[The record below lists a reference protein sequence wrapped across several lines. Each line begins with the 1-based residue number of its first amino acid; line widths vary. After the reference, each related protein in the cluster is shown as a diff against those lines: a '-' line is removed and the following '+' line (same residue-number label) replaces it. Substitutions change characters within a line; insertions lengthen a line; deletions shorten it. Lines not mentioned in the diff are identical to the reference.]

1 MPFGLKPHLSLP
13 RIVEMNLGF
22 FGLQFSF
29 GLQQANMGPIYGY
42 LGASEGRMP
51 LLWLAGPV
59 TGLIIQPLI
68 GAMSDRTRSRLGRRA
83 PYFLIGAILCSLSL
97 LAMPNSSTL
106 WMAAG
111 LLWVLDAGN
120 NVTMEPYRAY
130 VADRLAPHQRPTGFM
145 VQSAFTGLA
154 HTLSY
159 LAPSI
164 MATFVD
170 RDLLGP
176 NGIPVIVRMAFV
188 IGAVLSISTVLW
200 SITRVPELPL
210 TPEEQERIAASP
222 LTLPAT
228 LREVRDAVVEMPRPM
243 RQLALAMLCQW
254 YAMMVYWQ
262 YIAFAISRSLFGTG
276 DVHSARFREA
286 VLTEQQLGA
295 LYNSVAFVAAIG
307 LIPVVSRFGA
317 RSVHVGCLA
326 ASGLSMLVIPS
337 TSELPLLGL
346 LMIGIGF
353 GWAGMMGNTYVIL
366 ADSIP
371 PHRNGIYMGVFN
383 LFIVIPMLIEAL
395 TMPLIY
401 GPILGNDPRN
411 ALILAGLL
419 MVAGAIATVF
429 VEAGGRPE
437 PKLATN

>member
-1 MPFGLKPHLSLP
+1 MPTGLKPHLSLP
-13 RIVEMNLGF
+13 RIIEMNLGF

-29 GLQQANMGPIYGY
+29 GLQQANMGPIYSY
-42 LGASEGRMP
+42 LGASEARMP

-59 TGLIIQPLI
+59 TGLVIQPLI
-68 GAMSDRTRSRLGRRA
+68 GAMSDRTRSRLGRRT
-83 PYFLIGAILCSLSL
+83 PYFLIGAVLCTLSL
-97 LAMPNSSTL
+97 LAMPYSSTL

-111 LLWVLDAGN
+111 LLWILDAGN

-130 VADRLAPHQRPTGFM
+130 VADRLAPHQRAAGFM
-145 VQSAFTGLA
+145 IQSAFTGLA

-159 LAPSI
+159 LAPSV
-164 MATFVD
+164 MAMFVG

-176 NGIPVIVRMAFV
+176 NGIPVIVRIAFA
-188 IGAVLSISTVLW
+188 IGAVLSISTIVW

-210 TPEEQERIAASP
+210 TPDEREALAAAP
-222 LTLPAT
+222 LNPRAT
-228 LREVRDAVVEMPRPM
+228 LREVRDAIAQMPRAM
-243 RQLALAMLCQW
+243 RQLSLAMLCQW

-276 DVHSARFREA
+276 DVHSARFRDA

-295 LYNSVAFVAAIG
+295 LYNAVAFVAAPG
-307 LIPVVSRFGA
+307 LIPVVGRFGA
-317 RSVHVGCLA
+317 RGVHVVCLA
-326 ASGLSMLVIPS
+326 ASGLAMLAIPS
-337 TSELPLLGL
+337 TSQLPLLGV
-346 LMIGIGF
+346 LMVGIGL

-371 PHRNGIYMGVFN
+371 PQRNGIYMGVFN
-383 LFIVIPMLIEAL
+383 LFIVIPMLVESV

-401 GPILGNDPRN
+401 GPVLSNDPRN

-419 MVAGAIATVF
+419 MVTGAIATLF
-429 VEAGGRPE
+429 VEAGGKPE
-437 PKLATN
+437 PKPAAN

>member
-1 MPFGLKPHLSLP
+1 
-13 RIVEMNLGF
+13 
-22 FGLQFSF
+22 
-29 GLQQANMGPIYGY
+29 
-42 LGASEGRMP
+42 
-51 LLWLAGPV
+51 
-59 TGLIIQPLI
+59 
-68 GAMSDRTRSRLGRRA
+68 
-83 PYFLIGAILCSLSL
+83 
-97 LAMPNSSTL
+97 
-106 WMAAG
+106 
-111 LLWVLDAGN
+111 
-120 NVTMEPYRAY
+120 
-130 VADRLAPHQRPTGFM
+130 M

-371 PHRNGIYMGVFN
+371 PQRNGIYMGVFN

-401 GPILGNDPRN
+401 APILGNDPRN

-419 MVAGAIATVF
+419 MVAGAIATIF

>member
-1 MPFGLKPHLSLP
+1 MPTGLKPHLSLP
-13 RIVEMNLGF
+13 RIIEMNLGF

-29 GLQQANMGPIYGY
+29 GLQQANMGPIYSY
-42 LGASEGRMP
+42 LGASEARMP

-59 TGLIIQPLI
+59 TGLVIQPLI
-68 GAMSDRTRSRLGRRA
+68 GAMSDRTRSRLGRRT
-83 PYFLIGAILCSLSL
+83 PYFLIGAVLCTLSL
-97 LAMPNSSTL
+97 LAMPYSSTL

-111 LLWVLDAGN
+111 LLWILDAGN

-130 VADRLAPHQRPTGFM
+130 VADRLGPHQRAAGFM
-145 VQSAFTGLA
+145 IQSAFTGLA

-159 LAPSI
+159 LAPSV
-164 MATFVD
+164 MAIFVD

-176 NGIPVIVRMAFV
+176 NGIPVIVRIAFA
-188 IGAVLSISTVLW
+188 IGAVLSISTIVW

-210 TPEEQERIAASP
+210 TPDEREALAAAP
-222 LTLPAT
+222 LNPRAT
-228 LREVRDAVVEMPRPM
+228 LREVRDAIAQMPRAM
-243 RQLALAMLCQW
+243 RQLSLAMLCQW

-276 DVHSARFREA
+276 DVHSARFRDA

-295 LYNSVAFVAAIG
+295 LYNAVAFVAALG
-307 LIPVVSRFGA
+307 LIPVVGRFGS
-317 RSVHVGCLA
+317 RGVHVVCLA
-326 ASGLSMLVIPS
+326 ASGLAMLAIPS
-337 TSELPLLGL
+337 TSQLPLLGV
-346 LMIGIGF
+346 LMVGIGL

-371 PHRNGIYMGVFN
+371 PQRNGIYMGVFN
-383 LFIVIPMLIEAL
+383 LFIVIPMLVESV

-401 GPILGNDPRN
+401 GPVLSNDPRN

-419 MVAGAIATVF
+419 MVTGAIATLF
-429 VEAGGRPE
+429 VEAGGKPE
-437 PKLATN
+437 PKPAVN

>member
-1 MPFGLKPHLSLP
+1 MPTGLKPHLSLP
-13 RIVEMNLGF
+13 RIIEMNLGF

-29 GLQQANMGPIYGY
+29 GLQQANMGPIYSY
-42 LGASEGRMP
+42 LGASEARMP

-59 TGLIIQPLI
+59 TGLVIQPLI
-68 GAMSDRTRSRLGRRA
+68 GAMSDRTRSRLGRRT
-83 PYFLIGAILCSLSL
+83 PYFLIGAVLCTLSL
-97 LAMPNSSTL
+97 LAMPYSSTL

-111 LLWVLDAGN
+111 LLWILDAGN

-130 VADRLAPHQRPTGFM
+130 VADRLAPHQRAAGFM
-145 VQSAFTGLA
+145 IQSAFTGLA

-159 LAPSI
+159 LAPSV
-164 MATFVD
+164 MAMFVD

-176 NGIPVIVRMAFV
+176 NGIPVIVRIAFA
-188 IGAVLSISTVLW
+188 IGAVLSISTIVW

-210 TPEEQERIAASP
+210 TPDEREALAAAP
-222 LTLPAT
+222 LNPRAT
-228 LREVRDAVVEMPRPM
+228 LREVRDAIAQMPRAM
-243 RQLALAMLCQW
+243 RQLSLAMLCQW

-276 DVHSARFREA
+276 DVHSARFRDA

-295 LYNSVAFVAAIG
+295 LYNAVAFVAALG
-307 LIPVVSRFGA
+307 LIPVVGRFGA
-317 RSVHVGCLA
+317 RGVHVVCLA
-326 ASGLSMLVIPS
+326 ASGLAMLAIPS
-337 TSELPLLGL
+337 TSQLPLLGV
-346 LMIGIGF
+346 LMVGIGL

-371 PHRNGIYMGVFN
+371 PQRNGIYMGVFN
-383 LFIVIPMLIEAL
+383 LFIVIPMLVESV

-401 GPILGNDPRN
+401 GPVLSNDPRN

-419 MVAGAIATVF
+419 MVTGAIATLF
-429 VEAGGRPE
+429 VEAGGKPE
-437 PKLATN
+437 PKPAAN